1 MLDLFRPSSPIGF
14 TPYSVEV
21 WRDGQALAVV
31 VYRAGSQRYAKF
43 ENCHGTND
51 FAPRHLQTI
60 TTVLARDAKHAAE
73 IMMQERM

>member
-1 MLDLFRPSSPIGF
+1 MLDLFRPNSPIVL

-31 VYRAGSQRYAKF
+31 VYHGGSQRYAKF

-51 FAPRHLQTI
+51 FAPYHLQTI
-60 TTVLARDAKHAAE
+60 ATVLACDAKHAAE